1 MTHFPFNSV
10 VSKRG
15 FITQLRLLLAL
26 HYLCLAQTLPS
37 RPILEQY
44 KQLVFS
50 LDALL
55 DLVQQR
61 SLATLILTRHLGDL
75 LAALIQVPPPP
86 FPFFSNA
93 DPDPAAFS
101 MRFRFQIKKSKKYST
116 LCSF

>member
-15 FITQLRLLLAL
+15 FITQLRLLLDL

-75 LAALIQVPPPP
+75 LAALIQVPPTPLSL
-86 FPFFSNA
+86 FSNA

-101 MRFRFQIKKSKKYST
+101 MRFRFQI
-116 LCSF
+116 